1 MQWAFLLSSRAYP
14 DPVFPFP
21 CYFLSSDIEM
31 FSYQLKASPL
41 PLEKKK
47 ECINM
52 QNHFFCKMKL
62 HICHSNI
69 AKTTCQPFA
78 LWCLFNVLQSE
89 RLQGRR
95 IIWEMILCYFKYGVG
110 LTFLDPSYVHHTS
123 LLLSSG

>member
-1 MQWAFLLSSRAYP
+1 MSFSLVFESVSWPCISFSMLLSEQWYR
-14 DPVFPFP
+14 DV
-21 CYFLSSDIEM
+21 FLSNESI
-31 FSYQLKASPL
+31 SSTTRKK
-41 PLEKKK
+41 EKK
-47 ECINM
+47 CINM